1 MTNLI
6 KRFFFYWK
14 RPIHELTAEDIAEA
28 EAMEQLL
35 IKIRALEEERG
46 YSFEYDL
53 PDFYCIF

>member
-6 KRFFFYWK
+6 KRFFFYRN

-35 IKIRALEEERG
+35 VKIRALD
-46 YSFEYDL
+46 FEYDL

>member
-1 MTNLI
+1 MINAI
-6 KRFFFYWK
+6 KKFLRCWNQ
-14 RPIHELTAEDIAEA
+14 PQEATAEELAEA

-35 IKIRALEEERG
+35 VKIRALEEERG